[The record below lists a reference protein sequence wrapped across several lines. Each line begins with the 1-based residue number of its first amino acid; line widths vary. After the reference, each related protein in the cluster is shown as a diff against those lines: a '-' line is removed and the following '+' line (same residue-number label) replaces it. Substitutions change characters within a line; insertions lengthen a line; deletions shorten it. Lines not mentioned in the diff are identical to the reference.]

1 MTGPSSHRERLPDPI
16 RRFLKEAVTSVE
28 DLEIV
33 LLLRRNPERYWDA
46 ESVSDR
52 LEISRQLAAASLET
66 LARHNLLDV
75 RLSDVIRYR
84 YNPMTGGD
92 LASVNAVAD
101 AWRHDR
107 ALVMKELTA
116 NGHSLSDFSNA
127 FRFRR
132 NERRRG

>member
-1 MTGPSSHRERLPDPI
+1 MTGDSTHRERLPDPI
-16 RRFLKEAVTSVE
+16 RRFLKGAVSSVE

-52 LEISRQLAAASLET
+52 LEISPQLAAASLET

-84 YNPMTGGD
+84 YNPMTGD
-92 LASVNAVAD
+92 ELALVNALAD

-116 NGHSLSDFSNA
+116 NSRSLSDFSNA
-127 FRFRR
+127 FRLGK